1 MSEDWGDLEGGGRKG
16 GRNWLGWG
24 CGLGC
29 LGLLI
34 LGAVGAYGLKGFAED
49 FLNPTSARGRL
60 GELMALEPDPGE
72 SEANGWALRG
82 GSKLPFVDLYAFVFE
97 GLEGEEVAGLK
108 AALIVV
114 DGDLPEDEFRG
125 PEDGV
130 ESFELEYRGV
140 VLEAWRTDDVAPDA
154 SSTGLG
160 VLLPTDLPER
170 QILLVLDR
178 QAGSDGEAPT
188 EDQLRSLL
196 GWFDIWPEDPTPA
209 GADAPAREP
218 QPELGEGPGPGAA
231 AGEGAADGADAGA
244 GADDAAAGS
253 ADSEGAPQP
262 EQADADGEGA

>member
-1 MSEDWGDLEGGGRKG
+1 MSEDWGDLESGGRKG

-60 GELMALEPDPGE
+60 GELMALEPAPGE

-114 DGDLPEDEFRG
+114 DGELPEDEFRG
-125 PEDGV
+125 PGDGT

-178 QAGSDGEAPT
+178 QDGSEGEAPT

-196 GWFDIWPEDPTPA
+196 GWFDIWPDAPPPAKALPPSDAAPA
-209 GADAPAREP
+209 GVDAATSSEEDAVLEDVTGEVAEDAP
-218 QPELGEGPGPGAA
+218 EGT
-231 AGEGAADGADAGA
+231 DGAQPQEPAPSAG
-244 GADDAAAGS
+244 
-253 ADSEGAPQP
+253 
-262 EQADADGEGA
+262 DGEDA

>member
-1 MSEDWGDLEGGGRKG
+1 MSEDWGDLESGGRKG

-60 GELMALEPDPGE
+60 GELMALEPAPGE

-114 DGDLPEDEFRG
+114 DGELPEDEFRG
-125 PEDGV
+125 PGDGT

-178 QAGSDGEAPT
+178 SEGEAPT

-196 GWFDIWPEDPTPA
+196 GWFDIWPDAPPPAKALPPSDAAPA
-209 GADAPAREP
+209 GADAATSSEEDAVLEDVTGEVAEDA
-218 QPELGEGPGPGAA
+218 PEGT
-231 AGEGAADGADAGA
+231 DGAQPQEPAPSAG
-244 GADDAAAGS
+244 
-253 ADSEGAPQP
+253 
-262 EQADADGEGA
+262 DGEDA